1 MDEKK
6 KISFKDLLDISKAL
20 KNVNSLKESNQKTIN
35 NFSIDRRLMS
45 LEKNILQGNKLL
57 ISEIKKL
64 NKSYSENTIFKKKD
78 PNAKLLNEL
87 EQSNLFAKENMKFQ
101 KNILGKIKDGS
112 GILGNVLKF
121 GFIGG
126 LVGYLMFGN
135 KKLLLD
141 SIRDIGST
149 TADVGEGL
157 ISGLLNGDFSKVGD
171 NVNKLYEDFGEGLIG
186 QILSGKNKPFNVLKG
201 ALETKGG
208 LFQGL
213 IWGDWDLF
221 FKGIDDVKKNLTAGQ
236 MGVLGAI
243 LFGMPLARG
252 MLSKLGGLVITALM
266 TNPTI
271 GLGIATAL
279 ATGSIITSVVKLS
292 DVIISKHES
301 KKRTEKFIKDNND
314 LIGEKYKEKG
324 FSDEDIKTLQDINSV
339 LIKLRSDQRKKSD
352 KEKINDI
359 TLENT
364 LRQKQQEIYKK
375 YGWNKSPRRGT
386 WTQSQL
392 NKIFVG
398 SEDNIGSELNNKSKN
413 ISFSSSIPMQSRSD
427 ATLNKV
433 INDYGD
439 IINDASKKYG
449 VDPNLIAAVIAQE
462 SSGNVNA
469 VSKAGAKGL
478 MQMMDSTALSVG
490 VTSKDI
496 YNPKSN
502 IHGGTEYLSQQL
514 STYNGD
520 VSKAL
525 WAYNAGPGR
534 VNENIMPSETS
545 KYIQEVLGNLNRI
558 QELRSNDNMSSVRM
572 PESKSKGNQKVDLSD
587 NSISKLSEGIANE
600 WMKKLPN
607 QNGSGVS
614 SLPIIVRK

>member
-1 MDEKK
+1 
-6 KISFKDLLDISKAL
+6 
-20 KNVNSLKESNQKTIN
+20 
-35 NFSIDRRLMS
+35 
-45 LEKNILQGNKLL
+45 
-57 ISEIKKL
+57 
-64 NKSYSENTIFKKKD
+64 
-78 PNAKLLNEL
+78 
-87 EQSNLFAKENMKFQ
+87 
-101 KNILGKIKDGS
+101 
-112 GILGNVLKF
+112 
-121 GFIGG
+121 
-126 LVGYLMFGN
+126 
-135 KKLLLD
+135 
-141 SIRDIGST
+141 
-149 TADVGEGL
+149 
-157 ISGLLNGDFSKVGD
+157 
-171 NVNKLYEDFGEGLIG
+171 
-186 QILSGKNKPFNVLKG
+186 
-201 ALETKGG
+201 
-208 LFQGL
+208 
-213 IWGDWDLF
+213 
-221 FKGIDDVKKNLTAGQ
+221 
-236 MGVLGAI
+236 
-243 LFGMPLARG
+243 
-252 MLSKLGGLVITALM
+252 M
-266 TNPTI
+266 THPTI
-271 GLGIATAL
+271 ALGIATAL
-279 ATGSIITSVVKLS
+279 ATGSIITAVVKLS

-301 KKRTEKFIKDNND
+301 KKRTKKFIKDNND

-324 FSDEDIKTLQDINSV
+324 FSDEDIKTLQDINST
-339 LIKLRSDQRKKSD
+339 LLELSSEQYKKSD
-352 KEKINDI
+352 KEKLNDI
-359 TLENT
+359 TLEYT

-375 YGWNKSPRRGT
+375 YGWNKSPSGT
-386 WTQSQL
+386 LTQSQL
-392 NKIFVG
+392 NNLFV
-398 SEDNIGSELNNKSKN
+398 GSELNNKSKN

-478 MQMMDSTALSVG
+478 MQMMDATALSVG

-502 IHGGTEYLSQQL
+502 IHGGTKYLSQLL

-545 KYIQEVLGNLNRI
+545 KYIPEVLGNLKRI

-587 NSISKLSEGIANE
+587 NSISKLSAGIANE
-600 WMKKLPN
+600 WMRKLPN

-614 SLPIIVRK
+614 SSPIIVRK

>member
-87 EQSNLFAKENMKFQ
+87 EQSNLLAKENMKFQ

-149 TADVGEGL
+149 TANVGEGL

-243 LFGMPLARG
+243 LFGIPLAKG
-252 MLSKLGGLVITALM
+252 TLSKLGGLAIKGLM
-266 TNPTI
+266 THPTI
-271 GLGIATAL
+271 ALGIATVL
-279 ATGSIITSVVKLS
+279 ATGSIITAVVKLS
-292 DVIISKHES
+292 DVIISKYES

-324 FSDEDIKTLQDINSV
+324 FSDEDIKTLQDINSS
-339 LIKLRSDQRKKSD
+339 LLELSSEQYKKSD
-352 KEKINDI
+352 KEKLNDI
-359 TLENT
+359 TLEYT

-375 YGWNKSPRRGT
+375 YGWNNSSSGT
-386 WTQSQL
+386 LTQSQL
-392 NKIFVG
+392 NNLFV
-398 SEDNIGSELNNKSKN
+398 GSELNNKSKN

-439 IINDASKKYG
+439 IINDASKKHG

-502 IHGGTEYLSQQL
+502 IHGGTKYLSQLL
-514 STYNGD
+514 STYDGD

-534 VNENIMPSETS
+534 VNKNIMPSETS

-600 WMKKLPN
+600 WMRKLPN

-614 SLPIIVRK
+614 SSPIIVRK